1 MTHEHTHHHDQD
13 CNCGHEHH
21 HHDHEHGCGCGH
33 EHHHHDHEHGCGCGH
48 HHHHDPRPITEQAL
62 SVEVSG
68 NELAIL
74 KTVEAV
80 GCLPV
85 ARFVATKSD
94 EEEVVI
100 DCLSPV
106 YLYDEHDT
114 MEDVKAIGAV
124 LKGLEEKNLLS
135 LDYDM
140 PIVEFDYSMYTNSDL
155 YAYFVDTIAEAKGR
169 EGFLCDTAQIE
180 LGSMAVTELGEQVC
194 AREE

>member
-1 MTHEHTHHHDQD
+1 MTHEHNHHHD

-21 HHDHEHGCGCGH
+21 HHDHDCNCGH
-33 EHHHHDHEHGCGCGH
+33 EHHHHHEHDHECGCGCGH
-48 HHHHDPRPITEQAL
+48 HHHRDPRPVTERAL
-62 SVEVSG
+62 SVEVNG

-74 KTVEAV
+74 KTIEAV

-94 EEEVVI
+94 EEEVLI

-124 LKGLEEKNLLS
+124 LKGLEDKDLLS

-140 PIVEFDYSMYTNSDL
+140 PIVDFDYGMYTGSDL
-155 YAYFVDTIAEAKGR
+155 YADFVDTSAEAKGR

>member
-1 MTHEHTHHHDQD
+1 MTHEHNHHQDCACGHEHHHDHD

-21 HHDHEHGCGCGH
+21 HHHEHDC
-33 EHHHHDHEHGCGCGH
+33 DCGCGH
-48 HHHHDPRPITEQAL
+48 HHHRDPRPVTERAL
-62 SVEVSG
+62 SIEVNG

-74 KTVEAV
+74 KTIEAV

-85 ARFVATKSD
+85 ARFVGTNSA
-94 EEEVVI
+94 EEEVFI
-100 DCLSPV
+100 DFLSPV

-114 MEDVKAIGAV
+114 MEDVKAIGTV
-124 LKGLEEKNLLS
+124 LKGLEEKDLLS

-140 PIVEFDYSMYTNSDL
+140 PINGFDYSMYTESDL
-155 YAYFVDTIAEAKGR
+155 YAYFVDTIAEAKDR

-180 LGSMAVTELGEQVC
+180 LGSMAVTDLGQQVC

>member
-1 MTHEHTHHHDQD
+1 MEHK
-13 CNCGHEHH
+13 HH
-21 HHDHEHGCGCGH
+21 HHDCGCGCGH
-33 EHHHHDHEHGCGCGH
+33 EHHHHHDHGCSCGCGH
-48 HHHHDPRPITEQAL
+48 SHHRDMRSITEQAQA
-62 SVEVSG
+62 VEVNG

-74 KTVEAV
+74 KTVDAV

-85 ARFVATKSD
+85 ARFIATKSD

-106 YLYDEHDT
+106 YLYEATDT

-124 LKGLEEKNLLS
+124 LRGLEEKGLMS

-140 PIVEFDYSMYTNSDL
+140 PIRDYDYSMYTESEL
-155 YAYFVDTIAEAKGR
+155 YAYFVRTIEEAR
-169 EGFLCDTAQIE
+169 ERDGFLCDTAEIE

-194 AREE
+194 ARDE

>member
-1 MTHEHTHHHDQD
+1 MTHEHIHDHG
-13 CNCGHEHH
+13 CTCGHDHH
-21 HHDHEHGCGCGH
+21 HHDHGCACGH
-33 EHHHHDHEHGCGCGH
+33 DHHHHDHGCACGH
-48 HHHHDPRPITEQAL
+48 HHHHDPRPVTEQAMA
-62 SVEVSG
+62 VQVSG

-94 EEEVVI
+94 EEEVLI

-106 YLYDEHDT
+106 YLYDAADT

-124 LKGLEEKNLLS
+124 LRGLEEKGLMS

-140 PIVEFDYSMYTNSDL
+140 PIVDFDYSMYTGSDL

-169 EGFLCDTAQIE
+169 DGFLCDTAQIE

>member
-1 MTHEHTHHHDQD
+1 M
-13 CNCGHEHH
+13 
-21 HHDHEHGCGCGH
+21 
-33 EHHHHDHEHGCGCGH
+33 
-48 HHHHDPRPITEQAL
+48 
-62 SVEVSG
+62 EVNG

-114 MEDVKAIGAV
+114 MEDVKSIGAV

-135 LDYDM
+135 LDVQTIVSVMVHERFHRRIDIYDGIEV
-140 PIVEFDYSMYTNSDL
+140 PWGD
-155 YAYFVDTIAEAKGR
+155 AFVRPPHCPGVLASFA
-169 EGFLCDTAQIE
+169 
-180 LGSMAVTELGEQVC
+180 
-194 AREE
+194 

>member
-1 MTHEHTHHHDQD
+1 M
-13 CNCGHEHH
+13 
-21 HHDHEHGCGCGH
+21 
-33 EHHHHDHEHGCGCGH
+33 
-48 HHHHDPRPITEQAL
+48 
-62 SVEVSG
+62 SVEVNG

-85 ARFVATKSD
+85 ARFVGTNSA

-100 DCLSPV
+100 DFLSPV

-124 LKGLEEKNLLS
+124 LKGLEDKGLMS

-140 PIVEFDYSMYTNSDL
+140 PIADFDYTMYTNSDL

-169 EGFLCDTAQIE
+169 EGFLCDRAQIE
-180 LGSMAVTELGEQVC
+180 LGSMAVTDLGAQVC
-194 AREE
+194 AREK

>member
-1 MTHEHTHHHDQD
+1 MTHEHTHHHHDHD
-13 CNCGHEHH
+13 CSCGHEHH
-21 HHDHEHGCGCGH
+21 HDHDHDC
-33 EHHHHDHEHGCGCGH
+33 GCGCGH
-48 HHHHDPRPITEQAL
+48 HHHRDPRPITEQAM
-62 SVEVSG
+62 SVEVNG

-85 ARFVATKSD
+85 ARFVGTNSA
-94 EEEVVI
+94 EEEVFI
-100 DCLSPV
+100 DFLSPV

-124 LKGLEEKNLLS
+124 LKGLEDKGLMS

-140 PIVEFDYSMYTNSDL
+140 PINDFDYAMYTNSDL

-169 EGFLCDTAQIE
+169 EGFLCDRAQIE
-180 LGSMAVTELGEQVC
+180 LGSMAVTDLGEQVC